1 MAAAVET
8 AGSGR
13 TGAVTAAG
21 AEGKSA
27 VSGDRKRQ
35 PEVQYGKKDKMK
47 KTAESPKL

>member
-13 TGAVTAAG
+13 TGAVVAAG
-21 AEGKSA
+21 AEEKSV
-27 VSGDRKRQ
+27 VSGGRKRQ
-35 PEVQYGKKDKMK
+35 PKVQYGKIKLK